1 MINLLTRTDLFRAL
15 TPSEIDMN
23 FMDIER
29 TVNEISNLLSSVNS
43 VEIINDLA
51 TGGTTK
57 ALSAEQ
63 GKVLYFSK
71 LASSGSNYLYVSG
84 IGNPTENAIE
94 LQAAY
99 DEAKKMPRFLGFLN
113 PSNTVYIYAGQTFGR
128 YIEGILKCY
137 KVLVDGTYNPLQ
149 MPESLI
155 VTEAEAKST
164 RTKVVV
170 APGEY
175 DFGATTFVADTSGI
189 DIVSLTGNSDVI
201 ISSTEVNSSSMFTY
215 GIKVTADNILI
226 KGINCK
232 TNTFYIADNLDNL
245 ICEYCIG
252 GGNSFGGHF
261 ATPSGIF
268 NYCIAGIY
276 SFGGYG
282 STVSGTFNNCVAG
295 NYSFGGSY
303 TSGIFNHCI
312 GGESSFGRY
321 GTISATAR
329 LYYTRLTSGTFPT
342 PVTGG
347 RLILCIDG
355 GNNIITV

>member
-1 MINLLTRTDLFRAL
+1 M
-15 TPSEIDMN
+15 
-23 FMDIER
+23 
-29 TVNEISNLLSSVNS
+29 SSVNS

-51 TGGTTK
+51 TGGATK

-175 DFGATTFVADTSGI
+175 DFGATAFVADTSGI

-201 ISSTEVNSSSMFTY
+201 ISSTEVNFDFGIIY

-232 TNTFYIADNLDNL
+232 TNTFYIGDYLYNL
-245 ICEYCIG
+245 ICEYCTG
-252 GGNSFGGHF
+252 GDNSFG
-261 ATPSGIF
+261 S
-268 NYCIAGIY
+268 Y
-276 SFGGYG
+276 GG
-282 STVSGTFNNCVAG
+282 TASGTFNYCTGG
-295 NYSFGGSY
+295 N
-303 TSGIFNHCI
+303 
-312 GGESSFGRY
+312 SSFGY
-321 GTISATAR
+321 GGTLSGTFNYCTGGDSSFGNYGGTIESTAR
-329 LYYTRLTSGTFPT
+329 IYYTRLTAGTFVT